1 MMAERAGFKMT
12 FHTDK
17 GFTLL
22 EVLVA
27 IAILAFGLLA
37 IATMQTTAIKG
48 NARAISISEGV
59 TVAQDW
65 AEWIGQR
72 SYDDASLGDD
82 TGDGDAGLYDGLADS
97 DEQLGAVNLTPNGR
111 AYTIYWNVAE
121 NWPITNT
128 KTIRL
133 FVIWNERGLQKSVS
147 MELMKAGII

>member
-1 MMAERAGFKMT
+1 MT
-12 FHTDK
+12 SHKDK

-22 EVLVA
+22 EVLIA

-72 SYDDASLGDD
+72 AYDDASLGDD
-82 TGDGDAGLYDGLADS
+82 TGDGDAGLDDDQANS
-97 DEQLGAVNLTPNGR
+97 DEQLGVVNLTPNGR
-111 AYTIYWNVAE
+111 DYTIYWNVAE

-133 FVIWNERGLQKSVS
+133 FVVWTERGVQKRVS
-147 MELMKAGII
+147 MDLMKADII